1 MPDRPP
7 EHVSTDASGGLRRA
21 VCRGLR
27 FGVVS
32 AALLAASVASGS
44 GADQELWANVE
55 RLLADGID
63 NASEGDFDGAWA
75 SFRNAFVRGGAS
87 ELVGLRRAAYCR
99 REGCPRMPDLA
110 RLLGKPRSALDFL
123 SGVCSDMTDHRC
135 RRWAA
140 SLADGARYL
149 GDEPACRA
157 APQELELRLWFAE
170 NGDPRPWVVV
180 EVGDQ
185 ATWAMV
191 DTAEHRVCLEEGWA
205 RDTGADFEAVGR
217 PYRRRSSDGEF
228 RRHAEGVV
236 RAFRMGTLA
245 LPRVAAS
252 RVSWP
257 GLRVWFGMNILLRYD
272 AVCFSWPQEPSGAG
286 VLYLGTL
293 GPCEDAEAADRAH
306 LDPRTGQPRLA
317 VALDDGTRIPALVDT
332 GAIDTGCK
340 EEFLARHGG
349 DAGLR
354 FGPHPALGA
363 RPCRT
368 NPYPVLPHS
377 AVSVRVG
384 MTTLLDF
391 KAFGWELDPFRM
403 YFLAGD
409 G

>member
-1 MPDRPP
+1 MFWWSP
-7 EHVSTDASGGLRRA
+7 TLRA
-21 VCRGLR
+21 YCRGA
-27 FGVVS
+27 VVLVLLAVGG
-32 AALLAASVASGS
+32 AAAADDEQRWRQVEPLLAASIGDA
-44 GADQELWANVE
+44 
-55 RLLADGID
+55 RDG
-63 NASEGDFDGAWA
+63 NFQGAWTNMH
-75 SFRNAFVRGGAS
+75 RAFSLAGSS
-87 ELVGLRRAAYCR
+87 EPLGLRRAAYCR
-99 REGCPRMPDLA
+99 RKGCPRVQDLA
-110 RLLGKPRSALDFL
+110 RLLGKPPAALGFLARS
-123 SGVCSDMTDHRC
+123 CPDMTDHRC
-135 RRWAA
+135 RRWTA

-149 GDEPACRA
+149 GDGPTGRA

-170 NGDPRPWVVV
+170 NGDPRPWAVV
-180 EVGDQ
+180 EVGDRP
-185 ATWAMV
+185 TWAMV

-205 RDTGADFEAVGR
+205 GDTGVDFEAVGR

-236 RAFRMGTLA
+236 RGFRMGSLE

-317 VALDDGTRIPALVDT
+317 VALDDGTHLLALVDT

-354 FGPHPALGA
+354 FGPHQALGA
-363 RPCRT
+363 RPCRA
-368 NPYPVLPHS
+368 NPYPVLPHA
-377 AVSVRVG
+377 AVAVRLG
-384 MTTLLDF
+384 MTTLLGF
-391 KAFGWELDPFRM
+391 RAFGWALDPFQM
-403 YFLAGD
+403 YFLRGD
-409 G
+409 D